1 MKDNSVVND
10 LNHHLPAIEQAARL
24 LHGSRSVLFITGAGI
39 SADSGLPTYRGVGG
53 LYNVNNT
60 KDGTSIEDALSVDT
74 MQRDPA
80 ITWKYLSQIEKAC
93 RGAKFNRAHEVIAE
107 MENQLERVWTLT
119 QNVDGF
125 HHAAGSKNVIDI
137 HGDIHTLRCDT
148 CKFRNSVEDFSR
160 LTIPPYCPDCGSVIR
175 PDVVFFGEILP
186 QAKLDRLYHELN
198 KGFDY
203 VFTVGTTSLFS
214 YISYPVELAKQQG
227 HPVVEINPGE
237 TAVSHL
243 VNIKLR
249 LRASDGLNLLWTY
262 YQDRQLI

>member
-1 MKDNSVVND
+1 MKDNSDVND

-39 SADSGLPTYRGVGG
+39 SADSGLPTYRGVEG
-53 LYNVNNT
+53 LYNINNT
-60 KDGTSIEDALSVDT
+60 QDGMSIEDALSADT
-74 MQRDPA
+74 MQREPA
-80 ITWKYLSQIEKAC
+80 ITWKYLAQIEEAC

-107 MENQLERVWTLT
+107 MEDQLERVWTLT
-119 QNVDGF
+119 QNVDGL

-137 HGDIHTLRCDT
+137 HGDLHTLRCDT
-148 CKFRNSVEDFSR
+148 CKFRDSVEDFSR

-186 QAKLDRLYHELN
+186 QAKLDRLYDELN
-198 KGFDY
+198 NGFDY
-203 VFTVGTTSLFS
+203 VFTVGTTSVFS
-214 YISYPVELAKQQG
+214 YIAYPVELAKRQG
-227 HPVVEINPGE
+227 HPTVEINPGK

-243 VNIKLR
+243 VDIKLR

-262 YQDRQLI
+262 YQDRQVI